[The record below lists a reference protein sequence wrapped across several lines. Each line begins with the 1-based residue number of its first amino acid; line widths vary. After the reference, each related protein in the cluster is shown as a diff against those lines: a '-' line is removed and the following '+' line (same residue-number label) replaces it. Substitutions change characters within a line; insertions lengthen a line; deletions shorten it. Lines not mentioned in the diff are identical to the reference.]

1 MFLFV
6 LLDIIFLHY
15 LYFVE
20 VFMLFIGN
28 LDFLFFDF
36 ITPNFCFIC
45 NDFSVLKISYNF
57 SYITLL
63 TIKPTIIFDNK
74 LTKNKYTYTEYS
86 VNHSFVTDVD
96 NIKWYNT
103 YCNFKTAQDRNG
115 TKITTLVNNI

>member
-36 ITPNFCFIC
+36 ITPNFFFIC
-45 NDFSVLKISYNF
+45 NDFSVLKISYNL

-63 TIKPTIIFDNK
+63 TFKPTIIFDNK
-74 LTKNKYTYTEYS
+74 LTKK
-86 VNHSFVTDVD
+86 
-96 NIKWYNT
+96 
-103 YCNFKTAQDRNG
+103 
-115 TKITTLVNNI
+115 